1 MPLVMDANKDS
12 CIDRYYDMAKAIGVN
27 VDGKSKQ
34 EAAELFVKEL
44 YALNGDL
51 GIKCDLKEKGITV
64 DVIDELVDGAS
75 KVTRLLGNNP
85 KAFTH
90 EEMAEIYRKL
100 IAANA

>member
-12 CIDRYYDMAKAIGVN
+12 CLDRYYDMARAIGLDVLS
-27 VDGKSKQ
+27 KSKE
-34 EAAELFVKEL
+34 EAADLFVKEL
-44 YALNGDL
+44 YALNRDL

-64 DVIDELVDGAS
+64 EVIDELVEGAK

-85 KAFTH
+85 KTFTY